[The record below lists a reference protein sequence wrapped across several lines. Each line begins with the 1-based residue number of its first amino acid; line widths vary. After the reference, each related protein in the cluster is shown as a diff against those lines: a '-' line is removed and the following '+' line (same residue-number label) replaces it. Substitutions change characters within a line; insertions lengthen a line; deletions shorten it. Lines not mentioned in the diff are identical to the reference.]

1 MIIIHNVK
9 TLDGQTGSVQLSSPK
24 ETVLDGE
31 NRLLLMPG
39 LIDSH
44 ISCGPPDQDQ
54 WKFIIESAVRGGV
67 TTLLDVPTSDLIC
80 ENKKNVEK
88 KREQIEKRLS
98 ELNIPLGYFF
108 YGNSHADCI
117 EEIGSEKNL
126 IMGSLL
132 LLTSEQSQLDD
143 TSWDRIFQLAAW
155 EDLPVVINSR
165 NENLWKEAK
174 FKNRGETLL
183 EKAIYFAEKQNTR
196 LYVMNVST
204 KEELDLI
211 NKARAKSLLIYAET
225 TPQHLFPSEQSRAD
239 FLWEAINMGRIETIG
254 SGYPAGEIRQERIVY
269 QGKNHDLLNPFFLLP
284 QLLTAF
290 HEGKIS
296 LEKIVQLTRVNLY
309 DIFKLERKDQN
320 VVLIDLEKEE
330 VIQKVSGENSVEIKL
345 KGWPVCTIIKGQIF
359 K

>member
-1 MIIIHNVK
+1 MITIHNVK
-9 TLDGQTGSVQLSSPK
+9 TLDGQTGTVQLSSPQ
-24 ETVLDGE
+24 ESVLNGE

-39 LIDSH
+39 LMDSH
-44 ISCGPPDQDQ
+44 ISCGPPDQEQ

-67 TTLLDVPTSDLIC
+67 TTLLDVPSSDLVC
-80 ENKKNVEK
+80 EIKKDVEK
-88 KREQIEKRLS
+88 KREMIDKRLS
-98 ELNIPLGYFF
+98 ELNIPLRYFL
-108 YGNSHADCI
+108 YGNSHEDCI

-132 LLTSEQSQLDD
+132 LLTSEQSKLDD
-143 TSWDRIFQLAAW
+143 SSWDRIFQLAAW

-196 LYVMNVST
+196 LYVLNVST
-204 KEELDLI
+204 QNDMNLI

-225 TPQHLFPSEQSRAD
+225 TPQHLFPAEPAQAD
-239 FLWEAINMGRIETIG
+239 FLWEEINKGRIEAVG
-254 SGYPAGEIRQERIVY
+254 SGYYPDEKREERIVF
-269 QGKNHDLLNPFFLLP
+269 QGKNFDLLNPLFLLP
-284 QLLTAF
+284 QLLTAY
-290 HEGKIS
+290 HDGKIS

-309 DIFKLERKDQN
+309 DIFKLERKDQD
-320 VVLIDLEKEE
+320 VVLIDLEKEQ
-330 VIQKVSGENSVEIKL
+330 VIQKVSQEHSVEIKL
-345 KGWPVCTIIKGQIF
+345 KGWPVCTIVKGQIF